1 MYNKQWFQGTYT
13 FDFIVQRYK
22 ENTQTLNKVF
32 KDKYGLDHLPN
43 KLSEEQLDIF
53 SGLLGV
59 EANEG
64 LFLLNYLQKC

>member
-32 KDKYGLDHLPN
+32 KDKYGLDHLPD
-43 KLSEEQLDIF
+43 KLSEEMFKFRWRCLLIWSGSRCYFDID
-53 SGLLGV
+53 S
-59 EANEG
+59 E
-64 LFLLNYLQKC
+64 NY

>member
-32 KDKYGLDHLPN
+32 KDKYGLDHLPD
-43 KLSEEQLDIF
+43 K
-53 SGLLGV
+53 
-59 EANEG
+59 
-64 LFLLNYLQKC
+64 